1 MKRRSAASP
10 LHPRP
15 LLRRRFDTALSPAVI
30 RARLEERVCNDV
42 TLPTLFVLPSV
53 KESVRLSGPDL
64 HGDIHVRLAVSQ
76 TALAAFTGNPT
87 EVTLDFRAADKATV
101 QALVASFGSELIE
114 AKVRR
119 PRHDL
124 MGHSVAG
131 HQPNVGHF
139 LAWAYRMPSMESH
152 VILESA
158 VDAGLACDFDCF
170 EHIHSAMRAL
180 DFMRM
185 VRMEGGVG
193 SACDGDEIPS
203 HLRHPTRQGLTG
215 KAALRIAHQ
224 GRKATMNAT
233 IDTKPNPAGDR
244 LRIHYGW
251 SAERE
256 RYLIG
261 WVSDLAPKAQ

>member
-1 MKRRSAASP
+1 MKRRSTAPSR
-10 LHPRP
+10 PRP
-15 LLRRRFDTALSPAVI
+15 LLRRRFDTALPPAVV
-30 RARLEERVCNDV
+30 RARLEERVCNDAS
-42 TLPTLFVLPSV
+42 LPTLFVLPSV
-53 KESVRLSGPDL
+53 KESVRLSGPEL
-64 HGDIHVRLAVSQ
+64 HGDIHVRLAGCQ
-76 TALAAFTGNPT
+76 TALAAFTGSTT
-87 EVTLDFRAADKATV
+87 EVTFDFRAADKATV
-101 QALVASFGSELIE
+101 QAVVASFGPDLVE

-119 PRHDL
+119 PRHEL

-139 LAWAYRMPSMESH
+139 LAWACCMPSMADH
-152 VILESA
+152 LILESA
-158 VDAGLACDFDCF
+158 VDAGFACDFDCF

-193 SACDGDEIPS
+193 SACDGDEIPP

-215 KAALRIAHQ
+215 KAALRVTHR
-224 GRKATMNAT
+224 GRKLLLNAT
-233 IDTKPNPAGDR
+233 IDTKPNPAGER

-251 SAERE
+251 SAEHE

>member
-1 MKRRSAASP
+1 MRRHSP
-10 LHPRP
+10 APARPRP
-15 LLRRRFDTALSPAVI
+15 LLRRRFDTSLPPAVI
-30 RARLEERVCNDV
+30 RARLEERVCNDPS
-42 TLPTLFVLPSV
+42 LPTLFVVPSV
-53 KESVRLSGPDL
+53 KESVWLSGPDL
-64 HGDIHVRLAVSQ
+64 LGDIHVRLAGCQS
-76 TALAAFTGNPT
+76 ALAAFTGRTT
-87 EVTLDFRAADKATV
+87 EVTVDFRTADKATV
-101 QALVASFGSELIE
+101 QALVASFGSELVE
-114 AKVRR
+114 ARVRR

-124 MGHSVAG
+124 MGHSVTG
-131 HQPNVGHF
+131 YQPNVGHF

-158 VDAGLACDFDCF
+158 IDAGLACDFDCF

-193 SACDGDEIPS
+193 SACDGDEIPP

-215 KAALRIAHQ
+215 KAAMRVTHQ
-224 GRKATMNAT
+224 GLKVPLNAT

-251 SAERE
+251 SSSRE

>member
-1 MKRRSAASP
+1 MKRHSP
-10 LHPRP
+10 APSRPRP
-15 LLRRRFDTALSPAVI
+15 LLRRRFDTSLAPAAV
-30 RARLEERVCNDV
+30 RARLEERVCND
-42 TLPTLFVLPSV
+42 TSLPTLFVLPSV
-53 KESVRLSGPDL
+53 KESVRLSGPEL
-64 HGDIHVRLAVSQ
+64 HGDIHVRLAGCQ
-76 TALAAFTGNPT
+76 TALAAFTGSTT
-87 EVTLDFRAADKATV
+87 EVTIDFRTTDKATV
-101 QALVASFGSELIE
+101 QAVVASFGAELIE

-139 LAWAYRMPSMESH
+139 LAWASRMPSMADH
-152 VILESA
+152 DILESA
-158 VDAGLACDFDCF
+158 VDAGMASDFDCF

-193 SACDGDEIPS
+193 SACDGDEIPP

-215 KAALRIAHQ
+215 KAALRVTHQ
-224 GRKATMNAT
+224 GRKIALTAT

-251 SAERE
+251 SGERE